1 MRAAAAGL
9 LLAAALAAPVY
20 AQDAPSEV
28 TDGEIARYKSAA
40 QSACREAG
48 MARGDPQ
55 ARVDGFC
62 TCVLESLNKTMK
74 RPEWQQASFYSMRNQ
89 EAEEKKVLAPHVQ
102 NLAVC
107 RER

>member
-1 MRAAAAGL
+1 MKVTAVGF
-9 LLAAALAAPVY
+9 LLAAAVASSVS

-28 TDGEIARYKSAA
+28 TDGEIARYKATA

-55 ARVDGFC
+55 VQIDGFC
-62 TCVLESLNKTMK
+62 SCVLESLTKTMT

-89 EAEEKKVLAPHVQ
+89 ADEEKKVLAPHVQ
-102 NLAVC
+102 NLGFC
-107 RER
+107 RK